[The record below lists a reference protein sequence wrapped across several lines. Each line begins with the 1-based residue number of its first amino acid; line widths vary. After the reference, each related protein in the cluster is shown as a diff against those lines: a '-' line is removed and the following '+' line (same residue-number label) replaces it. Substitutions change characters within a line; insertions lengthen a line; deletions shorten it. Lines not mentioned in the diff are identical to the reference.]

1 MSTPIIIGPSET
13 RMSRAFLTVL
23 GRCHPVPVGDDHRFG
38 LESHVFGLII
48 EQGREVDDSNDAP
61 AL

>member
-1 MSTPIIIGPSET
+1 
-13 RMSRAFLTVL
+13 MSRAFLTVL